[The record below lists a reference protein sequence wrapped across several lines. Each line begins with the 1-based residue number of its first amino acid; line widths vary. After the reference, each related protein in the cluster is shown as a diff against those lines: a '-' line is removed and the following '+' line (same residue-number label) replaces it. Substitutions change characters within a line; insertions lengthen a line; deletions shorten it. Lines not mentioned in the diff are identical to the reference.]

1 MELISELAIDKWG
14 IWCDTYFLDFYIH
27 TRTFVTALVL
37 IVVLKV
43 RKIVK
48 DKRRKS

>member
-1 MELISELAIDKWG
+1 MELINELSVDKWG

-27 TRTFVTALVL
+27 TRTFITALLVIAVL
-37 IVVLKV
+37 RV

-48 DKRRKS
+48 DKKRKS

>member
-14 IWCDTYFLDFYIH
+14 IWIDTYFFDMYIH
-27 TRTFVTALVL
+27 TRTFITALIVIVILRGRKVL
-37 IVVLKV
+37 
-43 RKIVK
+43 K